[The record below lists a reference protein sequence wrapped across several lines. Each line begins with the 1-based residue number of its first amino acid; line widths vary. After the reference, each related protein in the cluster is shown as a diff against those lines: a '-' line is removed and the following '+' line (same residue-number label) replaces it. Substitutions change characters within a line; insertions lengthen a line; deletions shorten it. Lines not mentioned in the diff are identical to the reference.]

1 MPEFMQTPRSA
12 AGRSLAARI
21 DAVADDFEEEWQ
33 KKGPPSIA
41 DFLGATTGEQR
52 RALLEELVQVDLE
65 YRWQAGDRR
74 ALEDYAREFPE
85 LAGPDGAFSPVLAL
99 RIRQVEEWRTAE
111 ATRGMIAQFAASMRS
126 AGTVI
131 LRCPQCRNPVDEEA
145 VEGRDVTC
153 PACGNSFRM
162 EAVPGDVVIRTDLP
176 RRLGNF
182 QLVEILGRGAF
193 GTVYKARDEELGRW
207 VAIKLPRSG
216 SFTSEEEHARF
227 LLEARSAA
235 ELAHPNIVPVHAIA
249 HDGEIPYIVSEYIE
263 GQTLAD
269 LLGQGRLSFRET
281 AELVARIAGALD
293 YAHSRKIVHRDINPR
308 NVLIDG
314 GGLPHLTDF
323 GLARREEGGILVT
336 LDGQV
341 LGTPAYMAPEQA
353 AGHSYAV
360 DGRSDIYSLGVI
372 LYQLLTG
379 ELPFGGTVRM
389 LLHQVVH
396 EDPRPPR
403 RFNDRVPYDLETICL
418 KAMAKSPSGRY
429 ATAGE
434 VAADLRRYLDG
445 EPILARRAGAW
456 ERARKWVRRRPAQAA
471 ALLATSV
478 AAASLVLA
486 LWYWVRLRATREVA
500 AVEIQAARELA
511 ATQQYYSLVTGVRE
525 ARARPRPGWTW
536 TGLAAL
542 QRAAL
547 LPTPARNTV
556 ELRSEAAACLAAF
569 DLREA
574 AVLAKDLVPYCLAFS
589 PDGKRL
595 AIGPLRGLPSCSVPV
610 YDLDSRQLERE
621 FSFPASSDNADM
633 TGVRCLTFSPDGRW
647 LVAGSRDGQMH
658 AWNVEPNSGAAP
670 ATGGQ
675 WPSPRFSW
683 RAHADQV
690 LGLAFSPDGR
700 LLISCSDDKTIK
712 RWNPWA
718 QWKQVSC
725 LLADRPLCDLASC
738 AEGRLLV
745 CGSRQGVAFVDG
757 ASFEALPSKHILSHS
772 STQHSACNDRVAFSP
787 DGRTLALSDQWSI
800 ILFDTRIGKVFREL
814 RDPDLR
820 QAHEDNLAHLAF
832 SADGSLLVS
841 GGHDRKIK
849 VWEVASGR
857 LLVAIAA
864 LGVGNI
870 YPVFSPDGRFL
881 ATTGNRQTVLYEI
894 SRMRE
899 QAIVAQHPYPVRAI
913 DYSPDGKT
921 LACLSEETALEGNCR
936 AEVTLWDVASG
947 RVTVR
952 EDISGYA
959 RDSRSPSS
967 LTFHP
972 GGASLAYSY
981 RESVNKTF
989 RFLDLKTGENRS
1001 PGEEWKGVSLSFAR
1015 DGRTLWS
1022 AGNKGNQVA
1031 SWKVPELS
1039 LATVWSNA
1047 HSTFGDG
1054 RTSVYCVS
1062 AGRKWV
1068 IAGSWDGSA
1077 KLFRQRDG
1085 ALVTEWPCP
1094 GGPVFCVALN
1104 NDESWFAAGAQDG
1117 AVYVARVPGGGLVAE
1132 LKAHRDSVDA
1142 VSFRSD
1148 GGLLATGSRDGTVCI
1163 WQRTGDSLEE
1173 ALTLPAPAG
1182 PVVAVSFN
1190 PDGSQLA
1197 VLVKNELAV
1206 RTWNLARLR
1215 KRLAEISLN
1224 W

>member
-1 MPEFMQTPRSA
+1 MAELIQTTRSTAPRSLPA
-12 AGRSLAARI
+12 WI
-21 DAVADDFEEEWQ
+21 DAVADAFEDEWQ
-33 KKGPPSIA
+33 KRASPSIA
-41 DFLGATTGEQR
+41 AFLGTTTGVER
-52 RALLEELVQVDLE
+52 RALLEELVQIDLE

-74 ALEDYAREFPE
+74 RLDDYAREFPE
-85 LAGPDGAFSPVLAL
+85 LPGPDGVFSPELVH
-99 RIRQVEEWRTAE
+99 RIHQVEEWHGAE
-111 ATRGMIAQFAASMRS
+111 TTPGMIARTVAPRR
-126 AGTVI
+126 AGGVFS
-131 LRCPQCRNPVDEEA
+131 LRCPQCRNPIGEET
-145 VEGRDVTC
+145 VTGRDVTC
-153 PACGNSFRM
+153 PACGNAFRL
-162 EAVPGDVVIRTDLP
+162 EAVPGDLVVRTDLP

-182 QLVEILGRGAF
+182 ELVEILGRGAF
-193 GTVYKARDEELGRW
+193 GTVYKARDDDLGRW

-216 SFTSEEEHARF
+216 SFGSEEEHARF
-227 LLEARSAA
+227 LREARSAA
-235 ELAHPNIVPVHAIA
+235 ELTHPNIVPVHAIA
-249 HDGEIPYIVSEYIE
+249 HEGDIPYIVSEYIE
-263 GQTLAD
+263 GPTLAD
-269 LLGQGRLSFRET
+269 LLSQGRLGFRQT
-281 AELVARIAGALD
+281 AELVARIADALD

-314 GGLPHLTDF
+314 AGLPHLTDF

-353 AGHSYAV
+353 AGHSHVV

-429 ATAGE
+429 ATAQE
-434 VAADLRRYLDG
+434 VAADLRRFLEG
-445 EPILARRAGAW
+445 EPILARRAGLW
-456 ERARKWVRRRPAQAA
+456 ERTRKWVRRRPAQAA
-471 ALLATSV
+471 ALLATSI

-486 LWYWVRLRATREVA
+486 FWYWVRLHATREVA

-511 ATQQYYSLVTGVRE
+511 ATQEYYSLVTGVRE

-547 LPTPARNTV
+547 LPTPAHNPV

-574 AVLAKDLVPYCLAFS
+574 AVLAKDFVPYCLAFS

-595 AIGPLRGLPSCSVPV
+595 AIGPLRGLRSCSVPV

-621 FSFPASSDNADM
+621 FSFPSSSVNADM

-647 LVAGSRDGQMH
+647 LVAGSRDGQIH
-658 AWNVEPNSGAAP
+658 AWNVESTSGVAP
-670 ATGGQ
+670 ATVGQ
-675 WPSPRFSW
+675 RPSPRSSW

-690 LGLAFSPDGR
+690 LGLAFSPDGQ
-700 LLISCSDDKTIK
+700 LLVSCSEDKTIK
-712 RWNPWA
+712 RWKPSA
-718 QWKQVSC
+718 QWQQVSC
-725 LLADRPLCDLASC
+725 LVADRPFCDLASC
-738 AEGRLLV
+738 ADGQLLA
-745 CGSRQGVAFVDG
+745 CGSRHGVTFVDV
-757 ASFEALPSKHILSHS
+757 ASFERLPEKDSLSHS
-772 STQHSACNDRVAFSP
+772 STKHTASNDRVAFSP
-787 DGRTLALSDQWSI
+787 DGRTVAASDQWSI
-800 ILFDTRIGKVFREL
+800 ILFDTRMRRVFREL

-820 QAHEDNLAHLAF
+820 QAHEDNLAHLDF
-832 SADGSLLVS
+832 SPDGSLLVS

-857 LLVAIAA
+857 LLVAITA

-870 YPVFSPDGRFL
+870 YPAFSPDGRFL

-894 SRMRE
+894 SGNHE
-899 QAIVAQHPYPVRAI
+899 QTLVAQHPYPVRAI

-921 LACLSEETALEGNCR
+921 LACLAEETSLEGACR

-947 RVTVR
+947 QVKVR
-952 EDISGYA
+952 EDISGHA
-959 RDSRSPSS
+959 RDSRSPAS

-981 RESVNKTF
+981 QDSPKKTF
-989 RFLDLKTGENRS
+989 RYRDLKTGEDRS
-1001 PGEEWKGVSLSFAR
+1001 PAQEWKAVSLSFAR
-1015 DGRTLWS
+1015 DGKTLWS
-1022 AGNKGNQVA
+1022 AGSKGNEVA
-1031 SWKVPELS
+1031 SWRIPELS
-1039 LATVWSNA
+1039 LASVWSNS
-1047 HSTFGDG
+1047 HSRFGDG

-1062 AGRKWV
+1062 AGKQWV

-1077 KLFRQRDG
+1077 KLFRERDG
-1085 ALVTEWPCP
+1085 GLVTEWPCP

-1104 NDESWFAAGAQDG
+1104 GDESWLAAGAQNG
-1117 AVYVARVPGGGLVAE
+1117 SVYVARVPGGELVAE
-1132 LKAHRDSVDA
+1132 LKGHRDGVDA
-1142 VSFRSD
+1142 VCFRGD
-1148 GGLLATGSRDGTVCI
+1148 GRLLATGSRDGTVCI
-1163 WQRTGDSLEE
+1163 WQRTGETLEE
-1173 ALTLPAPAG
+1173 ALTISSAAG
-1182 PVVAVSFN
+1182 PVVAVSFS

-1206 RTWNLARLR
+1206 RIWNIASLR
-1215 KRLAEISLN
+1215 KRLTEMSLG